1 MVVYNQVYN
10 MSEVVSVRVRKEVKD
25 TLEKA
30 GIDVAGKTREYLEE
44 LAWET
49 RTASTLA
56 ELREFVHK
64 GVRPSAKGS
73 SAKLIRRDRDAHD

>member
-1 MVVYNQVYN
+1 
-10 MSEVVSVRVRKEVKD
+10 MSEVVSVRVRRGVKE
-25 TLEKA
+25 TLERA

-49 RTASTLA
+49 QTRATLA
-56 ELREFVHK
+56 ELNVLVRK
-64 GVRPSAKGS
+64 GVRPSRRGS